1 MSPHHHHDRERRAG
15 THVVVAGGG
24 FAGVGCATDLAK
36 AGVRVTVVDRLT
48 YHQFQPL
55 LYQVATGQ
63 LVADDVARPLRAIFQ
78 RYENVDVKL
87 GSIASID
94 PAQRSVTM
102 ADGTTYA
109 GDHLVVALGS
119 VVNHF
124 GVPGASEHTFPLYSV
139 HDAVHLRGRILEVL
153 EAVDKRPERAQ
164 QGGLNFV
171 IVGGGPTGVELAGS
185 LAGLLERIV
194 PVRYRDMPLDLARI
208 HLVDVAPQL
217 LTPFSDKAHAYAA
230 KVLRDHGVE
239 LRLGTAVEQVT
250 PEGVELSDG
259 TSIASRCVV
268 WAGGLTAPAV
278 VKDSGLPLGRGGRVV
293 VRADLGVDG
302 FPGVH
307 VAGDVA
313 AAVGADG
320 EVLPQLGSVALQAG
334 RSTAANVVAEVD
346 GREPQPFGYHDKG
359 IMAMIGRKAAVA
371 EFGAH
376 RHEVEGPLGFAA
388 WIGVHA
394 WLMSGVRQRVDAFT
408 SWMWDYFSSNRAPL
422 IFDEGDA
429 PSIDWGDESDEGP
442 SFGDPLGPATA
453 ESGAVDGGA
462 GA

>member
-1 MSPHHHHDRERRAG
+1 MSARHHHRERRAG

-63 LVADDVARPLRAIFQ
+63 LVADDVARPLRSIFQ
-78 RYENVDVKL
+78 RHENVDVKL
-87 GSIASID
+87 GDITAID
-94 PAQRSVTM
+94 PVQRSITL
-102 ADGTTYA
+102 ADGTVHS

-124 GVPGASEHTFPLYSV
+124 GVPGAAEHTFPLYSV
-139 HDAVHLRGRILEVL
+139 HDAVQLRGRVL
-153 EAVDKRPERAQ
+153 QVFEDVDNHPERAER
-164 QGGLNFV
+164 GGLNFV

-194 PVRYRDMPLDLARI
+194 PVRYRDLPLELARI
-208 HLVDVAPQL
+208 HLVDVAQQL
-217 LTPFSDKAHAYAA
+217 LTPFSDKAHDYAA
-230 KVLRDHGVE
+230 KVLRDLGVE
-239 LRLGTAVEQVT
+239 LRLGTAVEEVT
-250 PEGVELSDG
+250 AEGVRLSDG
-259 TSIASRCVV
+259 TSIPSRCVV
-268 WAGGLTAPAV
+268 WAGGLTAPQV
-278 VKDSGLPLGRGGRVV
+278 VKDSGLPLGKGGRVV
-293 VRADLGVDG
+293 VRPDLGVDG

-307 VAGDVA
+307 VAGDIA
-313 AAVGADG
+313 AATGGDG

-334 RSTAANVVAEVD
+334 RSVAANIVAEVD
-346 GREPQPFGYHDKG
+346 GKEPEPFKYHDKG

-371 EFGAH
+371 EFGKH

-408 SWMWDYFSSNRAPL
+408 SWMWDFFSSNRAPL
-422 IFDEGDA
+422 IFDAGEM
-429 PSIDWGDESDEGP
+429 PTIDWDDEDEGP
-442 SFGDPLGPATA
+442 SYGDPLATT
-453 ESGAVDGGA
+453 EPSA
-462 GA
+462 GADGEEG